1 MELYELPL
9 IEVAEKIRTK
19 EVSPVEVT
27 QSALARLEEVEPTL
41 TAFVTVTPELA
52 LEQAKLAENE
62 IGDGN
67 YRGPLHG
74 IPLGV
79 KDLYDTAGVKT
90 TSSSAQ
96 RADYVPDADSASVAK
111 LYDAGMILIG
121 KTHTHEFAYGATTP
135 TTGNP
140 WAPERTP
147 GGSSGGSGAAVGAG
161 VVHVA
166 LGSDTGGSI
175 RIPAALCG
183 TVGLKPTFGRASR
196 VGVASLSWSLDH
208 VGPLSRNV
216 IDSALVMA
224 AMSGFDR
231 RDPGTANVPV
241 PDMVTGIDAGVAG
254 KKIGIPVNYY
264 TDQVAPE
271 AAEAARTAAAEFEK
285 LGAELIE
292 VEIPMAEHIVPTEW
306 AIMMPEATA
315 YHLDYL
321 RDSPDKYTDEVRVLL
336 ETGAAQPAT
345 DYVNALR
352 LRTLIQAAWKDMF
365 SSIDVLLAPTVVA
378 PATLR
383 SDPFVRWAD
392 GSVEAATA
400 AYVRL
405 SAPANVTGL
414 PSLSVPAG
422 FSADGLP
429 LGVQILGKP
438 FAEPEILQFGY
449 ALEQSTDVVG
459 RIAPVLAGVA

>member
-9 IEVAEKIRTK
+9 IEVAEKIRTR

-27 QSALARLEEVEPTL
+27 QSALARLEQVEPSL
-41 TAFVTVTPELA
+41 NAFVTITADLA
-52 LEQAKLAENE
+52 LDQAKMAEKE
-62 IGDGN
+62 IGDGG

-96 RADYVPDADSASVAK
+96 RSDYVPEADSASVAK

-140 WAPERTP
+140 WAPDRTP

-161 VVHVA
+161 VVPVA

-216 IDSALVMA
+216 VDAGLVMG
-224 AMSGFDR
+224 AMSGYDR
-231 RDPGTANVPV
+231 RDPGTVDVPV
-241 PDMVTGIDAGVAG
+241 PDMVAGIDAGVAG
-254 KKIGIPVNYY
+254 KRIGIPANYFNERL
-264 TDQVAPE
+264 DPE
-271 AAEAARTAAAEFEK
+271 AAAAAAAAAATLES
-285 LGAELIE
+285 LGAELVE
-292 VEIPMAEHIVPTEW
+292 VTIPMAEFVISTEW

-315 YHLDYL
+315 YHQDYL
-321 RDSPDKYTDEVRVLL
+321 LNSPEKFTDETRTLL
-336 ETGAAQPAT
+336 EVGAAVPAT
-345 DYVNALR
+345 DYVNAMR
-352 LRTLIQAAWKDMF
+352 LRTQIQAAWREMYA
-365 SSIDVLLAPTVVA
+365 SIDVVLAPTLVA
-378 PATLR
+378 AATLR
-383 SDPFVRWAD
+383 ADPFVRWAD
-392 GSVEAATA
+392 GTEEASTA
-400 AYVRL
+400 AYVRY

-414 PSLSVPAG
+414 PSLSVPAA
-422 FSADGLP
+422 FTAAGLP
-429 LGVQILGKP
+429 LGVQIIGKP
-438 FAEPEILQFGY
+438 FAEPEILQVGR
-449 ALEQSTDVVG
+449 ALEANTDVVG
-459 RIAPVLAGVA
+459 RIAQVAARAA

>member
-1 MELYELPL
+1 MELYELSL
-9 IEVAEKIRTK
+9 TEVSEKIRTK

-41 TAFVTVTPELA
+41 TAFVTTTPEVALA
-52 LEQAKLAENE
+52 QAKIAEKE
-62 IGDGN
+62 IADGK

-74 IPLGV
+74 VPLAV
-79 KDLYDTAGVKT
+79 KDLYDTSGIRT
-90 TSSSAQ
+90 TASSEQ
-96 RADYVPDADSASVAK
+96 RSDHVPVADSVSVAK
-111 LYDAGMILIG
+111 LYEAGMVLIG

-140 WAPERTP
+140 WAPDRTP
-147 GGSSGGSGAAVGAG
+147 GGSSGGSGAAVASG
-161 VVHVA
+161 VVHAA

-216 IDSALVMA
+216 IDAALVMA
-224 AMSGFDR
+224 AMSGYDR
-231 RDPGTANVPV
+231 ADPGTVDVPV

-264 TDQVAPE
+264 TEQVATE
-271 AAEAARTAAAEFEK
+271 ATQAASTAAATLEA
-285 LGAELIE
+285 LGAELVE
-292 VEIPMAEHIVPTEW
+292 VTIPMAEHIIPTEW

-321 RDSPDKYTDEVRVLL
+321 RDSPEKFTDETRTLL
-336 ETGAAQPAT
+336 EIGAAQLAT
-345 DYVNALR
+345 DYINALR
-352 LRTLIQAAWKDMF
+352 LRTLIQAAWREMF
-365 SSIDVLLAPTVVA
+365 SSIDVLLAPT
-378 PATLR
+378 L
-383 SDPFVRWAD
+383 
-392 GSVEAATA
+392 AATA
-400 AYVRL
+400 ALRADPFIRWGDGTVEGATPAYVRL

-414 PSLSVPAG
+414 PSLSVPAA
-422 FSADGLP
+422 FTADGLP
-429 LGVQILGKP
+429 LGVQIIGKP

-449 ALEQSTDVVG
+449 ALEQNTDVVG
-459 RIAPVLAGVA
+459 RIAPVV

>member
-1 MELYELPL
+1 MELYELSMT
-9 IEVAEKIRTK
+9 EVSEKIRTK

-41 TAFVTVTPELA
+41 TAFVTTTPEIA
-52 LEQAKLAENE
+52 MEQAKIAEKE
-62 IGDGN
+62 IGDGK

-74 IPLGV
+74 IPLAV
-79 KDLYDTAGVKT
+79 KDLYDTAGVRT

-96 RADYVPDADSASVAK
+96 RTDYVPDADSVSVAK
-111 LYDAGMILIG
+111 LYEAGMILIG

-140 WAPERTP
+140 WAPDRTP
-147 GGSSGGSGAAVGAG
+147 GGSSGGSGAAVASG

-216 IDSALVMA
+216 VDSALVMA
-224 AMSGFDR
+224 AMSGYDR
-231 RDPGTANVPV
+231 TDPATVDVPV

-264 TDQVAPE
+264 NEQVAGE
-271 AAEAARTAAAEFEK
+271 AAQAATTAAATLEA
-285 LGAELIE
+285 LGAELVE
-292 VEIPMAEHIVPTEW
+292 VTIPMAEHIIPTEW

-315 YHLDYL
+315 YHMDYL
-321 RDSPDKYTDEVRVLL
+321 RNSPEKFTDETRTLL
-336 ETGAAQPAT
+336 EVGAAELAT
-345 DYVNALR
+345 DYINALR
-352 LRTLIQAAWKDMF
+352 LRTLIQAAWRELF
-365 SSIDVLLAPTVVA
+365 SSIDVLLAPTLA
-378 PATLR
+378 AAATLR
-383 SDPFVRWAD
+383 SDPFVRWGD
-392 GSVEAATA
+392 GTVEGATP

-414 PSLSVPAG
+414 PSLSIPAA
-422 FSADGLP
+422 FTADGLP
-429 LGVQILGKP
+429 LGVQIIGKP

-449 ALEQSTDVVG
+449 ALEQNSDVVG
-459 RIAPVLAGVA
+459 RIAPVVAKAA

>member
-1 MELYELPL
+1 MQLYELSMT
-9 IEVAEKIRTK
+9 EVSEKIRSK

-27 QSALARLEEVEPTL
+27 ASALARLEEVEPTL
-41 TAFVTVTPELA
+41 TAFVTITPEVALA
-52 LEQAKLAENE
+52 QAKIAEQE
-62 IGDGN
+62 LSDGK

-74 IPLGV
+74 VPLAV
-79 KDLYDTAGVKT
+79 KDLYDTAGIRT

-96 RADYVPDADSASVAK
+96 RSDRVPTADSVSVAK
-111 LYDAGMILIG
+111 LHEAGMVLIG

-140 WAPERTP
+140 WAPDRTP
-147 GGSSGGSGAAVGAG
+147 GGSSGGSGAAVASG

-216 IDSALVMA
+216 VDAALVMA
-224 AMSGFDR
+224 VMSGYDR
-231 RDPGTANVPV
+231 ADPGTVDVPV

-264 TDQVAPE
+264 TDRV
-271 AAEAARTAAAEFEK
+271 AAEATQAASAAAATLEA
-285 LGAELIE
+285 LGAELVE
-292 VEIPMAEHIVPTEW
+292 VTIPMAEHIIPTEW
-306 AIMMPEATA
+306 AIMMPEASA

-321 RDSPDKYTDEVRVLL
+321 RDSPEKFTDETRTLL
-336 ETGAAQPAT
+336 EVGAAQLAT
-345 DYVNALR
+345 DYINALR
-352 LRTLIQAAWKDMF
+352 LRTLIQAAWREMF
-365 SSIDVLLAPTVVA
+365 SSIDVLLAPTLA
-378 PATLR
+378 ATAALR
-383 SDPFVRWAD
+383 SDPFIRWGD
-392 GSVEAATA
+392 GTVEGATP

-414 PSLSVPAG
+414 PSLSVPAA
-422 FSADGLP
+422 FTADGLP
-429 LGVQILGKP
+429 LGVQIIGKP

-449 ALEQSTDVVG
+449 ALEQNTDVVG
-459 RIAPVLAGVA
+459 RIAPVV